1 MNKIIE
7 KKHLQKAM
15 DYESYRKLI
24 DELLLQ
30 GKTTGHEQ
38 SEQRIAYA
46 TRNVA
51 SMKTIDKTIQVAP
64 EIERLISSVQQPQ
77 KWIVL
82 TEGWC
87 RDAAQIVPVLHA
99 LAKLNSHIELQLLL
113 RDENLD
119 LMDQYLTN
127 GKSRSIPRLIAV
139 NADIMEELFTWGV
152 SAAIQQSPPHEK
164 TMITQTE
171 IGELVAQHV

>member
-24 DELLLQ
+24 DELLLE
-30 GKTTGHEQ
+30 GKTTGEQQ
-38 SEQRIAYA
+38 SEQLTEYA

-51 SMKTIDKTIQVAP
+51 RMRTIDDTIRVVP
-64 EIERLISSVQQPQ
+64 EIERLISSVRQPQ
-77 KWIVL
+77 QWIVL

-99 LAKLNSHIELQLLL
+99 LAKLNSNIELKLLL

-139 NADIMEELFTWGV
+139 DAGVMEELFNWGP
-152 SAAIQQSPPHEK
+152 SAAIQQSPPEEK
-164 TMITQTE
+164 TIIAQKE
-171 IGELVAQHV
+171 IGELVAQYV